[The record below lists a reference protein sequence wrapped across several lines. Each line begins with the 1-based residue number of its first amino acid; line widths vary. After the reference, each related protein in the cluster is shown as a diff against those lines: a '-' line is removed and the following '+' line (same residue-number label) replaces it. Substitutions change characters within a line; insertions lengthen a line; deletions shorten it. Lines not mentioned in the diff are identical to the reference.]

1 MNGEE
6 RKNTNHR
13 NDGWEKYEDRNTC
26 DMIEN
31 KQNRPAEIEKFTAR
45 LAGMLKK
52 RLGECCLSEILDFI
66 L

>member
-1 MNGEE
+1 
-6 RKNTNHR
+6 
-13 NDGWEKYEDRNTC
+13 
-26 DMIEN
+26 MIEN